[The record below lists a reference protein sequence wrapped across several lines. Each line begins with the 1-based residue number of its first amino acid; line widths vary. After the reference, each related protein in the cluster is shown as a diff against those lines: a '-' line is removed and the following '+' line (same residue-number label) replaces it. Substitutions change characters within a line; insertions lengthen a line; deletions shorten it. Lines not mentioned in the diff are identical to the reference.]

1 MKVKNKNNQK
11 KSRHCGDYWAKY
23 VDIVDPKSLY
33 TPAGAGVLQL
43 VGRVKSSSE
52 RSWYS
57 TGFRREMSF
66 PIGHPP

>member
-11 KSRHCGDYWAKY
+11 KVVTAVIIGQSTSTY
-23 VDIVDPKSLY
+23 VDPKSHY

-52 RSWYS
+52 RSWYL

-66 PIGHPP
+66 PIGH